1 MERGYINIKD
11 DECGHYTVEAKLVN
25 GTLWL
30 TEWEIARLFN
40 TVTVSIRNSFRAIFN
55 SGLLYENKVTMEL
68 TSSKSSCKLYNLEAL
83 IFVSFRVHSLEARAF
98 REWVFKA
105 LSEYAKNDNKSK
117 TNVIITYSMDKKSSN
132 FLYN

>member
-105 LSEYAKNDNKSK
+105 LSEYAKNDTKR
-117 TNVIITYSMDKKSSN
+117 NVIITYSMDKKSSN

>member
-30 TEWEIARLFN
+30 SEWEIAHLFN
-40 TVTVSIRNSFRAIFN
+40 TVTTSIRNSFRAIFN
-55 SGLLYENKVTMEL
+55 SGLLYENKVTYEHR
-68 TSSKSSCKLYNLEAL
+68 SVDNKSSCKLYNLEAL

-105 LSEYAKNDNKSK
+105 LSEYAKNDTKR
-117 TNVIITYSMDKKSSN
+117 NVIITYSMDKKSSN